1 MSEDRNRFAVIGAGM
16 SGILSGIKLT
26 EAGHRFTIFEKAD
39 RVGGTWRENTY
50 PGIAC
55 DVPSH
60 IYSYSFD
67 LNPDWSHFCSPGE
80 EIRRYFEGAV
90 DRFGIGDHIRFDDEV
105 VSCVWHEDDLE
116 WEVTTAAG
124 HVERFDWVIA
134 ATGILHRPKLPDI
147 DGLDTFTGP
156 MFHTAT
162 WDHDID
168 LTGARVGMIGTG
180 SSSVQVTGAIADQ
193 VERLSIFQRT
203 AQWVVPVDQTAYTEE
218 EKQTFRTDADVLQ
231 ELHEHM
237 SQAFNDN
244 FATDIIDASSGIAD
258 QVDKLSIFQRTA
270 QWVVP
275 VEQTAYTE
283 DQKQTFRTDADVLQE
298 LHEHMSQAFNDNF
311 ATDIIDASSG
321 IADKFEEQCLEML
334 AQIEDPVLREKI
346 TPDYRAGCKRLIVS
360 HNYYDAIVKP
370 SVDVVTETIEAIE
383 PTGVRTADGVLHEI
397 DVLVLATGFHV
408 DAFMRPMTVS
418 GRDGVTLDEVWADWP
433 KAYMAVAVPEFPNF
447 FMLNGPNSPVGNF
460 SLIQTAELQFAYAM
474 SLVDEV
480 HKGRLRYAVPT
491 ADAAARFED
500 ERVEAAKSTVWA
512 TGCRSWYLD
521 KNGVPFAWP
530 FPFERFRMEMAEPR
544 LGDFESV

>member
-1 MSEDRNRFAVIGAGM
+1 MTEARNRFAVIGAGM

-26 EAGHRFTIFEKAD
+26 EAGHPFTIFEKAD

-80 EIRRYFEGAV
+80 EIQRYFEGAV
-90 DRFGIGDHIRFDDEV
+90 ERFGIADHIRFGDEV
-105 VSCVWHEDDLE
+105 VSCEWHEADLE
-116 WEVTTAAG
+116 WEVTTAAE

-134 ATGILHRPKLPDI
+134 ATGILHRPKSPDI
-147 DGLDTFTGP
+147 EGLDTFAGP
-156 MFHTAT
+156 MFHTAR

-168 LTGARVGMIGTG
+168 LTGKRVGMIGTG
-180 SSSVQVTGAIADQ
+180 SSSVQITGAVAER
-193 VERLSIFQRT
+193 VEKLAIFQRT
-203 AQWVVPVDQTAYTEE
+203 AQWVVPVEQTAYTDEQ
-218 EKQTFRTDADVLQ
+218 KQAFRTDADVLRD
-231 ELHEHM
+231 LHEHM

-258 QVDKLSIFQRTA
+258 R
-270 QWVVP
+270 
-275 VEQTAYTE
+275 
-283 DQKQTFRTDADVLQE
+283 
-298 LHEHMSQAFNDNF
+298 
-311 ATDIIDASSG
+311 
-321 IADKFEEQCLEML
+321 FEEQCLEML
-334 AQIEDPVLREKI
+334 ARIPDPVLREKL

-360 HNYYDAIVKP
+360 HNYYDAIVAP
-370 SVDVVTETIEAIE
+370 SVDVVTDTIERIE
-383 PTGVRTADGVLHEI
+383 PTGVRTVDGVLHEI

-408 DAFMRPMTVS
+408 DAFMRPMSVS

-491 ADAAARFED
+491 AEAAARFED
-500 ERVEAAKSTVWA
+500 ERVEAAKTTVWA

-544 LGDFESV
+544 LGDFEPA